1 MIRKFFN
8 SKSKTIVSAA
18 VILGAA
24 SLISRLL
31 GLIRDRMLAGTF
43 GAGDELDIYYA
54 AFRIPDLVYSLLVL
68 GAISAGFIP
77 VFVGY
82 LKKIKINLGI

>member
-24 SLISRLL
+24 SLISRFL

-68 GAISAGFIP
+68 GANFCP
-77 VFVGY
+77 VLFLFLLVN
-82 LKKIKINLGI
+82 LKKIR